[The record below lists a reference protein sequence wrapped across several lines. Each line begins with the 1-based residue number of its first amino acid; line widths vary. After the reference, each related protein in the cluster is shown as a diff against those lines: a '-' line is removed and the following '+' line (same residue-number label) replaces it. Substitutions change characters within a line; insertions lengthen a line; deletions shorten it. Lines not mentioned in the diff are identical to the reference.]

1 MKDSIKLEKQWAKE
15 NEIRQLKV
23 KISELM
29 QAKEIYSARLRQL
42 EGVQK

>member
-1 MKDSIKLEKQWAKE
+1 MNDVVRLERKWAKE

-23 KISELM
+23 KIAEFKQM
-29 QAKEIYSARLRQL
+29 QEISLARLRQL